1 MLRGRAGPRSA
12 SRGPVTAT
20 TTSISPTA
28 VPGAGTVRPLVTAY
42 GRTTGPASRSS
53 HLSFGAI
60 MPVHPVAGSAPE
72 NRGAAVRCLP
82 IRRTSMAIS

>member
-1 MLRGRAGPRSA
+1 LGGCGS
-12 SRGPVTAT
+12 VTAS
-20 TTSISPTA
+20 TTSMSPTG

-60 MPVHPVAGSAPE
+60 MPGHPVAGSDPE
-72 NRGAAVRCLP
+72 NLGGADRCLP